1 MNNELKTI
9 LALSAVKRSK
19 CWRER
24 ITDPELGKVI
34 DEALAH
40 PDITASAVTIWLKQ
54 KGVTAGQNI
63 VSRHR
68 RGDCACNR

>member
-1 MNNELKTI
+1 MNKELESM
-9 LALSAVKRSK
+9 LALSVVKRSK

-24 ITDPELGKVI
+24 IADPELGKVV

-40 PDITASAVTIWLKQ
+40 PDITAAAVTIWLKQ
-54 KGVTAGQNI
+54 QGVSAGQNT

-68 RGDCACNR
+68 RGDCACAR